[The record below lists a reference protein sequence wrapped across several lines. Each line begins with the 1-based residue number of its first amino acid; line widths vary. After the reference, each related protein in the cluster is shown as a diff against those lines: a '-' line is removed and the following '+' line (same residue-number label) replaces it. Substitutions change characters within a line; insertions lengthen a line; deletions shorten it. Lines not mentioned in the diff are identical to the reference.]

1 MTACLSF
8 CCSVAVSCCSPLRG
22 DTLFFFAC
30 LAMIEGDIFC
40 SGQHIFFVRSRRCLC
55 RNKPED
61 VHVVVRGS
69 YRDDMECGWKDVF
82 QSVFHV
88 CQHRQLSEWV
98 CDTHG
103 TCRRVNRKPH
113 PAKVM
118 FVTESVWRCCA
129 QFFRAQTSLLLH
141 VVL

>member
-1 MTACLSF
+1 MTACLCL

-22 DTLFFFAC
+22 DTLVFFAC
-30 LAMIEGDIFC
+30 LAMIGGDIFC
-40 SGQHIFFVRSRRCLC
+40 SGQHIFFVRC
-55 RNKPED
+55 RNEPED

-82 QSVFHV
+82 QLVFHV
-88 CQHRQLSEWV
+88 CQHRQFSEWA
-98 CDTHG
+98 CDADG
-103 TCRRVNRKPH
+103 TCRRVTGNPH

-118 FVTESVWRCCA
+118 FVTVSVWCCCA
-129 QFFRAQTSLLLH
+129 QFFRAQTSLILH